1 MRISHKN
8 DLTDRLKVKKGITCI
23 DNWFISIFYYNFNNS
38 LHIVIKNETV
48 HTQKKTNDQH
58 IQIETK
64 RKRSSID
71 IIFKSGSERRIRKVV
86 TTYLRLSKQDLL

>member
-48 HTQKKTNDQH
+48 HTQKNK
-58 IQIETK
+58 
-64 RKRSSID
+64 
-71 IIFKSGSERRIRKVV
+71 
-86 TTYLRLSKQDLL
+86 

>member
-48 HTQKKTNDQH
+48 HTQKKNKQM
-58 IQIETK
+58 INIY
-64 RKRSSID
+64 
-71 IIFKSGSERRIRKVV
+71 KSKQKERGHQLTLFSKVV
-86 TTYLRLSKQDLL
+86 QRGE